1 MARSQTIPQTASQ
14 TIIDSSLTVC
24 RIVVIAVAVI
34 TEFIDPPTPAR
45 SSGIINLADTRQ
57 QLGLAGASV
66 LTCET
71 SFFGAMHIPGE
82 GKVFLLDESGNA
94 SYQPTLCQPQ

>member
-1 MARSQTIPQTASQ
+1 MARCGSLVTCGTLQFFTYCSIKLLGCPGPTTCSAMARSQTIPQTASQ

-66 LTCET
+66 L
-71 SFFGAMHIPGE
+71 
-82 GKVFLLDESGNA
+82 
-94 SYQPTLCQPQ
+94 